1 MPAARCSRAAV
12 VVRRQGPRHEDRY
25 VRQQDRPQSDGRLAL
40 ATCRRSYWTPSRA
53 EIEELLA
60 RRREL
65 GIDRWDEVWE
75 GVLHMIPPPSHKHKL
90 LASRLHRLLGPL
102 ADEAGLELTG
112 QVGIGSDERDY
123 RAPDL
128 ALHRPADVEPQ
139 WHHTAA
145 LVVEIVSPNDK
156 TWDKLDFYAARN
168 VDELL
173 IVDPHERRTRWLGL
187 ARGRAY
193 RPVDRSA
200 LLELGPR
207 ELAERIEWPA

>member
-1 MPAARCSRAAV
+1 MPTLV
-12 VVRRQGPRHEDRY
+12 LD
-25 VRQQDRPQSDGRLAL
+25 PQ
-40 ATCRRSYWTPSRA
+40 PA
-53 EIEELLA
+53 EIEELVA

-65 GIDRWDEVWE
+65 GIDRWDEVWD
-75 GVLHMIPPPSHKHKL
+75 GVLHMIPPPSHEHQR

-112 QVGIGSDERDY
+112 EIGIGSDEHDH

-128 ALHRPADVEPQ
+128 AVHRPADVRPR

-156 TWDKLDFYAARN
+156 TWDKLDFYAAHH

-173 IVDPHERRTRWLGL
+173 IVDPEQRAISWLGL
-187 ARGRAY
+187 REKKY
-193 RPVDRSA
+193 FPVERSG
-200 LLELGPR
+200 LIELGPS
-207 ELAERIEWPA
+207 ELAARIDWPPPGRRPPD